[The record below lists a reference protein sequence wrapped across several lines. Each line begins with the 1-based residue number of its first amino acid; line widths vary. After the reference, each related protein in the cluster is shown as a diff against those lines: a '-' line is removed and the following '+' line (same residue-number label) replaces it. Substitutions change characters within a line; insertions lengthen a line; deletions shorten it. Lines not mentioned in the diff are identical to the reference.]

1 MGAGGYRV
9 PHKAAFWPF
18 RSVLGVFLGGILG
31 QMAYT
36 PPHSNSKYE
45 ALSKVICLAEDPFNK
60 VWFIKCFKKFFFYFI
75 GIFITSKVSLD
86 PEIMILSPISG
97 AMFTATTSHDPA
109 WGQNSINFDL
119 DFISTLFM
127 AKTYL
132 SLPRGLGGSMVLVGR
147 AWSPIC
153 GWADPRGSPCAEPLQ
168 IWHKFWG
175 V

>member
-60 VWFIKCFKKFFFYFI
+60 VWFIKCLKKHKLFYFI

-109 WGQNSINFDL
+109 WGQNSNLNQFWFRFYFHVIFGKN
-119 DFISTLFM
+119 
-127 AKTYL
+127 
-132 SLPRGLGGSMVLVGR
+132 LPVPSSRSWREHGFGGEGLKPHLWLGR
-147 AWSPIC
+147 S
-153 GWADPRGSPCAEPLQ
+153 
-168 IWHKFWG
+168 
-175 V
+175 